1 METKEILEISS
12 LRQSLDAT
20 VTMPGSKSH
29 TQRAL
34 ILAAI
39 AAGESILHNPLES
52 EDTSYL
58 IAALK
63 SLGAD
68 ISSRDGDLCIAGAG
82 GRLADPDKELYLGN
96 NGTAMRI
103 LTGMVAIGR
112 GTFILTGGER
122 LRERPVEPL
131 LEALRKLGVDA
142 RGRDRE
148 GYPPVLVRTS
158 GLRGGE
164 VVLRDVES
172 SQYISALLIA
182 APYAA
187 GDTHIELAGRIPS
200 LPYVSMTIAAMKEFG
215 VEVQTDAPCHYH
227 VKGNQCYQ
235 GINCPIEGDVS
246 SASYF
251 FLAAALCEGKIR
263 VENINP
269 YSLQGDIDFLSL
281 LEESGCIINRQGNRV
296 ELTGRPLP
304 AGDLVCDLKDMPDM
318 VPTLA
323 VLSALRPGRT
333 VIANVAHLRLK
344 ESDRLAAMATELKK
358 TGIQVEERPDS
369 LVITGGHPR
378 GAEIETYNDH
388 RIAMSFAIMGLA
400 VPGMRIKNPACVD
413 KSFPDFWKEL
423 DKLYRK

>member
-1 METKEILEISS
+1 METIEIKPLPHT
-12 LRQSLDAT
+12 LDAT

-68 ISSRDGDLCIAGAG
+68 INSRGGDLYITGVG
-82 GRLADPDKELYLGN
+82 GCLTDPGKELYLGN

-103 LTGMVAIGR
+103 LTGLVAIGP

-148 GYPPVLVRTS
+148 GYPPVIIQTS

-164 VVLRDVES
+164 VILRDIES
-172 SQYISALLIA
+172 SQYISALLISS
-182 APYAA
+182 PYAS
-187 GDTHIELAGRIPS
+187 GVTYIELTGRIPS

-215 VEVQTDAPCHYH
+215 VEVQTATPCHYSIR
-227 VKGNQCYQ
+227 GNQCYR
-235 GINCPIEGDVS
+235 GINCRIEGDVS

-251 FLAAALCEGKIR
+251 FLAAALRQGKVR
-263 VENINP
+263 VENVNP
-269 YSLQGDIDFLSL
+269 QSLQGDIGFLFL
-281 LEESGCIINRQGNRV
+281 LEDSGCIVNRKGNEV

-304 AGDLVCDLKDMPDM
+304 AGDLVFDLKDMPDM

-344 ESDRLAAMATELKK
+344 ESDRLAAMATELRK

-388 RIAMSFAIMGLA
+388 RIAMSFAILGLA
-400 VPGMRIKNPACVD
+400 VPGMKIKNPACVD

-423 DKLYRK
+423 DKLYHK